1 MSTTLRR
8 IQYREE
14 LIFIPLK
21 LLQKVP
27 KQITFNLLFM
37 LRANMTTN
45 LNQTLERKYS
55 KHWSISSIRRTTLIY
70 QYTVSLIELE
80 IMLLQKKIS
89 KKVLK
94 STLMSNLDLKKKTFM
109 KREHNQHIY
118 KKQIIISIIVNLQR
132 IPLMKL
138 MRLTKK
144 WERHV
149 QTLCSK
155 EKQTKRKAIYRTF
168 R

>member
-14 LIFIPLK
+14 LTFIPLK
-21 LLQKVP
+21 LWQKVP
-27 KQITFNLLFM
+27 KLITFNSLFM
-37 LRANMTTN
+37 LKANTTTN

-55 KHWSISSIRRTTLIY
+55 KHWSISIIRKTIAIC
-70 QYTVSLIELE
+70 QYMVYLIELE
-80 IMLLQKKIS
+80 IMLLPRKIL
-89 KKVLK
+89 KKVLR
-94 STLMSNLDLKKKTFM
+94 LIQMSSLDLRKKIFM
-109 KREHNQHIY
+109 RRVHSQHIY
-118 KKQIIISIIVNLQR
+118 RKQIRISIIVNLPL
-132 IPLMKL
+132 IHLMKL

-155 EKQTKRKAIYRTF
+155 EKQTKRKAI
-168 R
+168 